1 MGGTARG
8 NRMIIKQ
15 DDNAIIYQVHAYNVL
30 TELADYTGRRMVDTD
45 ELRNLIVEARR
56 KLDEL
61 EKASNK
67 AMYGD

>member
-1 MGGTARG
+1 MTINQG
-8 NRMIIKQ
+8 
-15 DDNAIIYQVHAYNVL
+15 DDDIIYQVEAYNVL
-30 TELADYTGRRMVDTD
+30 MELANYTTRRLVDTN

-67 AMYGD
+67 AMYGG

>member
-1 MGGTARG
+1 MTINQG
-8 NRMIIKQ
+8 
-15 DDNAIIYQVHAYNVL
+15 DDDIIYQVEAYNVL
-30 TELADYTGRRMVDTD
+30 MELANYITRRLVDTN

>member
-1 MGGTARG
+1 MTINQG
-8 NRMIIKQ
+8 
-15 DDNAIIYQVHAYNVL
+15 DDDMIYQVEAYNVL
-30 TELADYTGRRMVDTD
+30 TELADYTTRRLVDTD

>member
-1 MGGTARG
+1 MTINQG
-8 NRMIIKQ
+8 
-15 DDNAIIYQVHAYNVL
+15 DDDIIYQVEAYNVL
-30 TELADYTGRRMVDTD
+30 MELANYTTRRLVDTN

>member
-1 MGGTARG
+1 
-8 NRMIIKQ
+8 MIINQ
-15 DDNAIIYQVHAYNVL
+15 GDNDIIYRVDAYNVL
-30 TELADYTGRRMVDTD
+30 TELANYTTRRMVDTD

>member
-1 MGGTARG
+1 
-8 NRMIIKQ
+8 MIIKQ
-15 DDNAIIYQVHAYNVL
+15 DDNAIIYQVNAYNVL

-67 AMYGD
+67 AIYGD